1 MQLFKKIKSSF
12 WWRLNRIRL
21 KINNVVYGKGCV
33 INGHLYIRIHENAKV
48 TIGDFFSYTSG
59 GGINPICTNIQ
70 GGIFVDDNAILEIG
84 DHTGCSSTVIWV
96 RKSVKIGSYCSI
108 GGGTLILDSDAHSLN
123 YIHRRSNIIDQEN
136 RIDKGIVIGDDCLIG
151 AKCMILKGVHIGSR
165 SIIGAGSVV
174 TKDIPSDC
182 IAAGNPAKVIRY
194 INNVK

>member
-1 MQLFKKIKSSF
+1 M
-12 WWRLNRIRL
+12 
-21 KINNVVYGKGCV
+21 
-33 INGHLYIRIHENAKV
+33 
-48 TIGDFFSYTSG
+48 G
-59 GGINPICTNIQ
+59 GGNPICTNIQ
-70 GGIFVDDNAILEIG
+70 GGIFVDDKAILEIG

-123 YIHRRSNIIDQEN
+123 YIHRRSNTIDQEN

-151 AKCMILKGVHIGSR
+151 ARCMILKGVHIGSR